1 MSRTA
6 ALFSAKV
13 SGSKAMFVRRRHE
26 VLESLHGA
34 MGREGAMAPKNGWYR
49 WAWLVFASG
58 LSLLLGRPT
67 AAEITHL
74 LVTASSDIGPF
85 RGKGYREVQA
95 TMEGVAPGGPYSV
108 PVVLAFPKAAGD
120 SNGFAL
126 LDVFNTVTVG
136 DPKWVT
142 GGRVFPMARGQ
153 LGPDYVF
160 GSGNFYVGVLWDKVA
175 AEFLRTGTIA
185 AASDGYEI
193 LRDAS
198 RLARNPAAAHFP
210 AGFTLPR
217 AADTVIAYGYSQSGM
232 VLRGFYFRRL
242 NTAKGDLTFDGAL
255 IVGARGLCWHLDRL
269 LPVTSRLEAGPSRC
283 DGVLSD
289 GGKVIA
295 INPET
300 DVEWNG
306 FNARGETAD
315 YRVIEVAGVSHVP
328 VTAVDFRGLGVPR
341 QNPVDA
347 LAVFRAALTNLQRWL
362 RGTDPPPSVYITLQ
376 EGPAGDLLGLPL
388 KEAMRDADGN
398 ALGGVR
404 LPHLPAALAEGQVAG
419 APLGTYK
426 GLDLDFKD
434 TNGYFLRSG
443 SFAPFSEDRLRAL
456 YPNPDAY
463 VSAVSRAAKDLVVKR
478 YILQEDADKYIEAA
492 ARSTIGR

>member
-1 MSRTA
+1 
-6 ALFSAKV
+6 
-13 SGSKAMFVRRRHE
+13 
-26 VLESLHGA
+26 
-34 MGREGAMAPKNGWYR
+34 MAGKNGWHR
-49 WAWLVFASG
+49 LAWLVFASG
-58 LSLLLGRPT
+58 LSLMLARPT
-67 AAEITHL
+67 AAEITHI
-74 LVTASSDIGPF
+74 LVTSSSDIGPF
-85 RGKGYREVQA
+85 RGKGYREIQA

-120 SNGFAL
+120 YNGFAL
-126 LDVFNTVTVG
+126 IDVYNTVTVG

-142 GGRVFPMARGQ
+142 GGRVLPVARQ
-153 LGPDYVF
+153 LGQDYVF

-198 RLARNPAAAHFP
+198 LLARNPAAAHFP
-210 AGFTLPR
+210 SGFTLPR
-217 AADTVIAYGYSQSGM
+217 PADKVIAYGYSQSGM

-242 NTAKGDLTFDGAL
+242 NTSKGDLTFDGAL
-255 IVGARGLCWHLDRL
+255 IVGARGLCRHLDRP
-269 LPVTSRLEAGPSRC
+269 LPFTGPPRGGPSRC

-315 YRVIEVAGVSHVP
+315 YRVIEVAGVSHLP
-328 VTAVDFRGLGVPR
+328 VTSVDFRGLGVPR

-347 LAVFRAALTNLQRWL
+347 LPVFRAALTNLQRWL

-388 KEAMRDADGN
+388 KEAVRDADGN

-404 LPHLPAALAEGQVAG
+404 LPHLPTALEEGKVAG

-434 TNGYFLRSG
+434 TNGYFMRSG

-456 YPNPDAY
+456 YPNHDAY
-463 VSAVSRAAKDLVVKR
+463 VSAVSLAAKDLVVKR
-478 YILQEDADKYIEAA
+478 YILQEDADKYIEAG